1 MKALSLVLA
10 SIAGAG
16 IMCSCS
22 DNDTAEEPDRGKTI
36 SFGALVPGV
45 TRSVATTTSTI
56 SSFQV
61 YAFTAGKPYMENVT
75 VSRNGATW
83 SYSPVMYWP
92 ETPVNFYAYSPDIS
106 VSPSEE
112 PSGLNTI
119 VNYNN
124 KGDTDF
130 LYAVN
135 VGQVAKSTPVMMNF
149 RHAMSKVNVNLS
161 SSNSMITV
169 KVYHVSLLDVKHKGS
184 FTFPSTSTTSGSQQG
199 VGYWSN
205 LNSPIDIITFYSISA
220 DEALTL
226 TNTPVDVTEKNL
238 EIDYMLPQ
246 PLDNVDFNG
255 TEFTGNAIQIDC
267 EIFDAASGSKIWPRQ
282 DTPDYLLVPHTPCGR
297 LIYPLTTS
305 NLTEWKI
312 GCSYIYNI
320 KIDNPNVLKPIDF
333 NVTVD
338 EFNIDNISQ

>member
-1 MKALSLVLA
+1 MKTLSVILA

-22 DNDTAEEPDRGKTI
+22 DNEPVVERGPENAI
-36 SFGALVPGV
+36 SFGALVPNAV
-45 TRSVATTTSTI
+45 RSAATTTATI
-56 SSFQV
+56 NSFQV

-106 VSPSEE
+106 DSPDVES
-112 PSGLNTI
+112 SGLNSI
-119 VNYNN
+119 VNYDNQ
-124 KGDTDF
+124 GSTDF

-149 RHAMSKVNVNLS
+149 RHAMSKVNVRLS
-161 SSNSMITV
+161 SSNAAIKV
-169 KVYHVSLLDVKHKGS
+169 KVNHVSLLNVNHKGS
-184 FTFPSTSTTSGSQQG
+184 FTFPSTTTAAGSQQG
-199 VGYWSN
+199 VGSWSN
-205 LNSPIDIITFYSISA
+205 LNSPTDILIFYAMSPE
-220 DEALTL
+220 DALTL
-226 TNTPVDVTEKNL
+226 TNTPSDVTENNL
-238 EIDYMLPQ
+238 NIDYMLPQ
-246 PLDNVDFNG
+246 PLTTVDFDG
-255 TEFTGNAIQIDC
+255 SEFTGNAVQVDC
-267 EIFDAASGSKIWPRQ
+267 EIFDAASGAKIWPRQ
-282 DTPDYLLVPHTPCGR
+282 DTPDYLLVPQSPSGK

-305 NLTEWKI
+305 ALTEWKI

-338 EFNIDNISQ
+338 EFTIDN